1 MRDRIDAIVQAF
13 LDHQAMEK
21 TRSSFER
28 GRRASKISPST
39 ISARDGA
46 AAFTAVCAD
55 GDGGRQTDLE
65 DLAAELG
72 LRNLER
78 PEHLVDPRAMQ
89 AAQERVRDSEHEAF
103 GPVTEAIGRF
113 MKRMDEP
120 IRPHARRSS

>member
-1 MRDRIDAIVQAF
+1 MKDRIDAIVQAF
-13 LDHQAMEK
+13 LDHQAMEE
-21 TRSSFER
+21 TRSYLER
-28 GRRASKISPST
+28 GRRFEDLTVDDLGK
-39 ISARDGA
+39 GWA

-78 PEHLVDPRAMQ
+78 PEHLIDPRAMQ
-89 AAQERVRDSEHEAF
+89 AAQERVRDSEQESF

-120 IRPHARRSS
+120 RN